1 METKK
6 SRGRPAS
13 KNPLGRQLAVRFT
26 ADEEAL
32 VRRAAGEAPLARWLR
47 EVAVHEAR
55 AVLGESD

>member
-13 KNPLGRQLAVRFT
+13 ENPLGRQLAVRFT

-32 VRRAAGEAPLARWLR
+32 VRRAAGAMPLARWIR
-47 EVAVHEAR
+47 EAAIKAAEDHEK
-55 AVLGESD
+55 